1 MWIPRVPLLPAL
13 FSCWLVCAAA
23 AESNYTIDDTSP
35 LVEYRAAFWA
45 RNPAGFNISELK
57 NGTVT
62 FVHPDPNSTPTI
74 AMNFSGTA
82 VYIFV
87 AYPAGKQNTIPLGF
101 TARIDEFPSGEW
113 TADQLAPLSNYLAF
127 YNNTLSDAPHALLL
141 QLHPGAS
148 LYFDYAIV
156 TSDADP
162 NSLPP
167 PSGGSPSPS
176 PSASLA
182 AQDTSHAGKN
192 PPVGTIV
199 GGVVGGLV
207 FVLLGVV

>member
-35 LVEYRAAFWA
+35 LVEYQAALWA
-45 RNPAGFNISELK
+45 RNPAGFNISELN

-62 FVHPDPNSTPTI
+62 
-74 AMNFSGTA
+74 GTA

-87 AYPAGKQNTIPLGF
+87 AYPAGKQNTVPLGF
-101 TARIDEFPSGEW
+101 TARIDGFPSGEW
-113 TADQLAPLSNYLAF
+113 TADQLAPLNNYLAF
-127 YNNTLSDAPHALLL
+127 FNNTLSDAPHALLL

-156 TSDADP
+156 TYVDIFI
-162 NSLPP
+162 N
-167 PSGGSPSPS
+167 SPS
-176 PSASLA
+176 
-182 AQDTSHAGKN
+182 D
-192 PPVGTIV
+192 I
-199 GGVVGGLV
+199 
-207 FVLLGVV
+207 